1 MGLPVINLSFV
12 DRAESAT
19 RRSERGTVGL
29 VLVDT
34 IELENNTKT
43 LATIND
49 IPTDLSAKNKEYIKL
64 AFMGYSNSAKKV
76 VISIVAND
84 NEEPTAEDFTKAC
97 DVFLTTDVSYI
108 AIPQIGNYAT
118 AIANWVKDTRGDTE
132 PSVMK
137 AVLPHCPAD
146 NEAIINFTTEDIVCG
161 DTTYSAAEYCAR
173 IAGIAAT
180 CPLTASVTYHVLSDV
195 DSVAYK
201 SRSELDDAVDNGELV
216 AFWDGEKV
224 KLGRGV
230 NSLQSLDGKSE
241 QWKKIRIID
250 VFDIVRKDIYT
261 TTEDNYIGQFV
272 NDAIHKQLL
281 CNAINAYFTQLV
293 KDSAIASGLAEIDL
307 DAQRNY
313 LQSIGKDITEMTDD
327 EVLNANTGARVFLKG
342 TMQPLDAM
350 EDLDFPISVV

>member
-1 MGLPVINLSFV
+1 MGLPVINISFV
-12 DRAESAT
+12 DRAMSAIQ
-19 RRSERGTVGL
+19 RSERGAVGL

-34 IELENNTKT
+34 VKLENNTKT

-49 IPTDLSAKNKEYIKL
+49 IPADLSVKNKEYIKL
-64 AFMGYSNSAKKV
+64 AFMGYSNSARKV
-76 VISIVAND
+76 VISIVAS
-84 NEEPTAEDFTKAC
+84 EEPAGEDFTKAC

-108 AIPQIGNYAT
+108 AIPQIGNYANDVAT
-118 AIANWVKDTRGDTE
+118 WVKNTRGNTE
-132 PSVMK
+132 PSVIK
-137 AVLPHCPAD
+137 AVLPHCTAD
-146 NEAIINFTTEDIVCG
+146 SEAIINFTTEDIVCD

-173 IAGIAAT
+173 IAGILAT

-261 TTEDNYIGQFV
+261 TTEDNYIGHFV

-313 LQSIGKDITEMTDD
+313 LQSIGKDITEMTDE